1 MQFFKSRL
9 RGSFLYRPLKAL
21 WRWSSNRLQQWEK
34 RQRYWRMRRF
44 YAQFIKPGDL
54 TFDVGANMGSR
65 TRIFLDLGASVV
77 AVEPQKECVR
87 VLFAQFHAN
96 PRFHLVN
103 KALGAAEGKSEMFI
117 SNFTRTSSM
126 SKEWIETKKPETHQ
140 RISWGEA
147 RQVSVTTLDSLI
159 HEYGI
164 PAFVKIDAEG
174 FEYEIMRGLSHP
186 LPAVSFEFLPCYLKP
201 ALQSI
206 EYLKRFDHISMNYA
220 VEEYFK
226 WMLDDWVS
234 PDEMISILQPYQTNS
249 KYMHGDVY
257 ARLGKTF

>member
-1 MQFFKSRL
+1 MQFFKGRL
-9 RGSFLYRPLKAL
+9 RDDIFFNPIKAL
-21 WRWSSNRLQQWEK
+21 WEWSNQRIQQWD
-34 RQRYWRMRRF
+34 RYQYWRMRRF

-54 TFDVGANMGSR
+54 AFDVGANIGNR
-65 TRIFLDLGASVV
+65 TRVFLDLGSSVI
-77 AVEPQKECVR
+77 ALDPQKECAR
-87 VLFAQFHAN
+87 ALFVKFHAN

-103 KALGAAEGKSEMFI
+103 KALGASEGKSEMFI
-117 SNFTRTSSM
+117 SNFSSTSSM
-126 SKEWIETKKPETHQ
+126 SKEWIETEKPKTHQ

-159 HEYGI
+159 KEYGM

-186 LPAVSFEFLPCYLKP
+186 LPAFSFEFLPCYLKP

-206 EYLKRFDHISMNYA
+206 EHLKRFGRISMNYT
-220 VEEYFK
+220 VEERFK

-234 PDEMISILQPYQTNS
+234 PDEMISILKSCQTDL
-249 KYMHGDVY
+249 KYTHGDVY
-257 ARLGKTF
+257 ARLEKNI